1 MMRGPGRQVR
11 ALLVFGW
18 IALEPLWSWAG
29 EPVRSVD
36 IVESTG
42 FLEGYRAAS
51 AAQSPDF
58 YDFYSDRAVIHARIQ
73 HQDKGVAFRG
83 RAYKQWGRELL
94 ISGRAALDGS
104 VFRDATV
111 EQRGARL
118 VIRAKRYSTT
128 RCYWDPTYQVG
139 IEKEGAS
146 YRIVDE
152 RFTTN
157 PSAQCVAGRPSA
169 DPRVVSLVPPAEFNG
184 PPGYPSSRVVDA
196 PTVRAWHPL
205 SQEELAVEARQLA
218 QAIVAARP
226 PGSPASPTPATVVVN
241 AAGPIGTPQ
250 DATLSAATRHVDPP
264 GDLRVTPQD

>member
-1 MMRGPGRQVR
+1 MRRGRGRQVG
-11 ALLVFGW
+11 ALLAFGW

-36 IVESTG
+36 IVESMA

-73 HQDKGVAFRG
+73 HQDKGVAFQG

-94 ISGRAALDGS
+94 VSGRAALDGS

-111 EQRGARL
+111 EQRGTRL

-157 PSAQCVAGRPSA
+157 PAAQCVPGRASA
-169 DPRVVSLVPPAEFNG
+169 DPRVVSLVPAEFSA
-184 PPGYPSSRVVDA
+184 PPGYPSTRVVDT
-196 PTVRAWHPL
+196 PTMPAWHPL
-205 SQEELAVEARQLA
+205 SQEELAGEARQLA

-226 PGSPASPTPATVVVN
+226 PGRPTNPAPLTVVVN
-241 AAGPIGTPQ
+241 AAGPSGTPQ
-250 DATLSAATRHVDPP
+250 DPALSAATRRVDPP
-264 GDLRVTPQD
+264 SDLRIPPQD

>member
-1 MMRGPGRQVR
+1 
-11 ALLVFGW
+11 
-18 IALEPLWSWAG
+18 LWSWAG
-29 EPVRSVD
+29 ESVRSVD
-36 IVESTG
+36 IVESTA

-51 AAQSPDF
+51 EAQSPDF
-58 YDFYSDRAVIHARIQ
+58 YDLYSDRAVIHARILNQ
-73 HQDKGVAFRG
+73 AKGVAFQG

-94 ISGRAALDGS
+94 VSGRAALDGS

-111 EQRGARL
+111 EQRGTRM

-128 RCYWDPTYQVG
+128 RCYWDATYQVG

-157 PSAQCVAGRPSA
+157 PAAQCVPGRAAA
-169 DPRVVSLVPPAEFNG
+169 DPRVVSLVPPAEFSG

-196 PTVRAWHPL
+196 PTVPAWHPL
-205 SQEELAVEARQLA
+205 SQEELAGEARQLA
-218 QAIVAARP
+218 QAIVAARA
-226 PGSPASPTPATVVVN
+226 PGGPTSPTPATVVVN

-250 DATLSAATRHVDPP
+250 DAALSVATRQVDPP
-264 GDLRVTPQD
+264 SDLRVTPQD

>member
-1 MMRGPGRQVR
+1 MMQGPGRR
-11 ALLVFGW
+11 IGAALALGW

-36 IVESTG
+36 IVESTL

-73 HQDKGVAFRG
+73 NQDRGIAFQG
-83 RAYKQWGRELL
+83 RAYKHWGRELL
-94 ISGRAALDGS
+94 LNGRAALDGS

-111 EQRGARL
+111 EQRGIRL

-139 IEKEGAS
+139 VEKEGPS

-152 RFTTN
+152 RLTTN
-157 PSAQCVAGRPSA
+157 PSAQCAPGRASA
-169 DPRVVSLVPPAEFNG
+169 DPRVVSLVPLAELSG

-196 PTVRAWHPL
+196 PTMPAWHPL
-205 SQEELAVEARQLA
+205 SQEELAGQARQLA

-226 PGSPASPTPATVVVN
+226 SGRPTSPAPATVVVN

-250 DATLSAATRHVDPP
+250 DAALSAATRRVDPP
-264 GDLRVTPQD
+264 SDLRIPPQD